1 MITVSEGKTLLLQ
14 LSAPFQS
21 WGGSNARLK
30 VRKTDLQP
38 TKSGVIGMIAASM
51 GIGRKDGSVGSGGY
65 SLRDLS
71 LLSFGVRVD
80 QPGRLEQDYQIA
92 RKNMERDY
100 GGPGSKNDGNAFIT
114 ERWYLADAV
123 FLVGLHGEDDL
134 INTIRRALEDP
145 VWPLYYGRKSCPA
158 TGVGDDEL
166 VIGVTDKDLRTTLE
180 DEPCR
185 AKRWSVGDKTTVLA
199 EAIIDSDED
208 GVVIKDAPL
217 SFDPTYRKY
226 GKRYVES
233 FKVITKVVKE
243 H

>member
-1 MITVSEGKTLLLQ
+1 MITVSKGKTLLLQ
-14 LSAPFQS
+14 LSAPLQS

-38 TKSGVIGMIAASM
+38 TKSGIIGMIAASM
-51 GIGRKDGSVGSGGY
+51 GISRKDGSVGSDGY

-71 LLSFGVRVD
+71 LLSFGVRID

-92 RKNMERDY
+92 RKNMKRDY
-100 GGPGSKNDGNAFIT
+100 GEPGSKNDGNAFIT

-134 INTIRRALEDP
+134 INTIRRSLDNP

-166 VIGVTDKDLRTTLE
+166 IIGVTDEDLRTALE

-185 AKRWSVGDKTTVLA
+185 AKHWWTGDKTTILT
-199 EAIIDSDED
+199 EAVISDDD
-208 GVVIKDAPL
+208 GVEVMRDVPL
-217 SFDPTYRKY
+217 SFDSKYRKY
-226 GKRYVES
+226 GKRYVER
-233 FKVITKVVKE
+233 FKIVTEIDCE